1 MSRNGK
7 RTVKK
12 IVSLTFLLLYK
23 LCTAVMHGYK
33 LYTAVM
39 HGPMRNLRSGHIFH
53 GGEP

>member
-23 LCTAVMHGYK
+23 LCTVRCGIYVQDIFFTAANLDNGGGKCYK
-33 LYTAVM
+33 
-39 HGPMRNLRSGHIFH
+39 
-53 GGEP
+53 